1 MVPHANRVWNCALA
15 VLVITTT
22 ATFAQV
28 TAPSPTITA
37 VSPLGGKPGTTV
49 ELTFKGAEL
58 DGAKSILLTSLR
70 DGKSRSYPVEQV
82 PAKKGVLAVKLP
94 ADAPT
99 DLYDIRLVARYGI
112 TNPRVFQISAA
123 DVVESP
129 GTNSKSDAAVKVT
142 PDSAI
147 QGTFKA
153 AVPHWFSFEG
163 KKDQRVLGSFIG
175 SCFDTRTSLVGSVFD
190 KTGRELARLRDGILD
205 VKLPADGEY
214 KLKIN
219 DLMFGVGDDYGYRLS
234 LTTGAI
240 VWTAGKEA
248 VYGWNLPGGQVVNA
262 LRVNR
267 GQPLEHL
274 KADAATIAKLIASS
288 PTKVLLLPDES
299 EAPSVMADKP
309 TPLVVGQTFGGWF
322 PANGNAR
329 QFDLTF
335 KIGDRFIIELASQQ
349 LGYSTDPSLL
359 IETVKGES
367 MTTQADLGDPAA
379 SVPAPNTRIT
389 LLDPVYGY
397 EAKADGIFRLSVSDP
412 SNAANGR
419 RHPYQLRIR
428 KAAEATPEGAI
439 AIHAKLPPA
448 AATGPLEIP
457 SANVWRNGVAALE
470 VFIPNRTAL
479 SESVEL
485 KVANLPAGVTS
496 LGGII
501 GKGQSLGYIGLRAGP
516 DAPAGAAA
524 LSGIS
529 NTAYLSWPIKD
540 TGREVMITRIS
551 GAPTVGVVP
560 DAAPVLIEQATPG
573 ILEAA
578 ADAKLEVPL
587 KVTRHAACSEAL
599 RLKVLGFTD
608 PTKAPEVTIA
618 AKAADGKV
626 TLDLKTLKLAP
637 GDYGFILQG
646 SAKMPFQRN
655 ADDIAAAQ
663 TAAQK
668 ATEAQAVAK
677 KAADEANAALKALKP
692 EDKAGQTAQQAK
704 IKDLSAALATADKAK
719 AVADKAAQALIK
731 ANPAK
736 DTTFLVH
743 STPIRFRVKETA
755 KK

>member
-1 MVPHANRVWNCALA
+1 MSSSAPLRLCVSFLCVAGASLA
-15 VLVITTT
+15 QI
-22 ATFAQV
+22 

-49 ELTFKGAEL
+49 ELTFKGVEL

-99 DLYDIRLVARYGI
+99 DIYDIRLMARYGI

-129 GTNSKSDAAVKVT
+129 GTNSKSDTALKVT
-142 PDSAI
+142 TDSAI
-147 QGTFKA
+147 QGIFKA

-163 KKDQRVLGSFIG
+163 KKDQRVLGAFIG
-175 SCFDTRTSLVGSVFD
+175 SGFDVRTSLVGSVFD
-190 KTGRELARLRDGILD
+190 NGGRELARLRDGILD
-205 VKLPADGEY
+205 VKLPADGAY

-219 DLMFGVGDDYGYRLS
+219 DLMFGVSDDYVYRLS
-234 LTTGAI
+234 MTTGAVI
-240 VWTAGKEA
+240 WAAGKEA
-248 VYGWNLPGGQVVNA
+248 VYGWNLPGGQVVNG

-288 PTKVLLLPDES
+288 PTQALRLPDES
-299 EAPSVMADKP
+299 EAPSVTADKP
-309 TPLVVGQTFGGWF
+309 TPLFVGQTFGGWF
-322 PANGNAR
+322 PANGAAR
-329 QFDLTF
+329 QLDLAF
-335 KIGDRFIIELASQQ
+335 KNGDRFIIELASQQ

-359 IETVKGES
+359 IETVKGEAI
-367 MTTQADLGDPAA
+367 TLQADLGDPPAT
-379 SVPAPNTRIT
+379 VPAPSVRIT
-389 LLDPVYGY
+389 QLDPVYGY
-397 EAKADGIFRLSVSDP
+397 EAKVDGVFRVSVSDP

-428 KAAEATPEGAI
+428 KANEGTTEGAI

-448 AATGPLEIP
+448 AAAGPFEIP
-457 SANVWRNGVAALE
+457 SANVWRNGVAAME
-470 VFIPNRTAL
+470 VFIPNRTAI
-479 SESVEL
+479 SEAVEI

-501 GKGQSLGYIGLRAGP
+501 SKGQSLGYIGLRAGP
-516 DAPAGAAA
+516 DAPAGAAT
-524 LSGIS
+524 LSGIAS
-529 NTAYLSWPIKD
+529 TGYLTWAAKD
-540 TGREVMITRIS
+540 ATLLFTRNA
-551 GAPTVGVVP
+551 GAPAIGVVP
-560 DAAPVLIEQATPG
+560 DAAPALIEQATPG
-573 ILEAA
+573 IPEVA
-578 ADAKLEVPL
+578 ADAKLDVPL
-587 KVTRHAACSEAL
+587 KVTRHAACTEV
-599 RLKVLGFTD
+599 LKLKLLGLTD

-626 TLDLKTLKLAP
+626 TLDIKTLKLAP

-646 SAKMPFQRN
+646 PAKMSFQRN

-663 TAAQK
+663 A
-668 ATEAQAVAK
+668 EAK
-677 KAADEANAALKALKP
+677 KTAEAHVAAKKSVDEANAALKALKP

-704 IKDLSAALATADKAK
+704 IKDLTAALTKADKAK
-719 AVADKAAQALIK
+719 ADADKAAKDIATK
-731 ANPAK
+731 NAAK